1 MAKISKNTPET
12 GASKSANFVFGK
24 DNYRIMLIGIAVIVL
39 GFVLMSGTSDIMSFR
54 KITLAPI
61 VVLIGFAI
69 EFYAILKKTTD
80 K

>member
-1 MAKISKNTPET
+1 MAKISRNVSET
-12 GASKSANFVFGK
+12 GTTKSANFVFGK
-24 DNYRIMLIGIAVIVL
+24 DNYRIMLIGVAVIIL
-39 GFVLMSGTSDIMSFR
+39 GFALMTGTTDIMSFR

-69 EFYAILKKTTD
+69 EFYAILKKTTE